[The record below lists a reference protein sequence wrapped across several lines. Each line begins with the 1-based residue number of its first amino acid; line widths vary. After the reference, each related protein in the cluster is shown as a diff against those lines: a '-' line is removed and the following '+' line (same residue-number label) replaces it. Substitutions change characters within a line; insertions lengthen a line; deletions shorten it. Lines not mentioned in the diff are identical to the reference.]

1 MRKNIS
7 TPRACWVF
15 PQSPTASGEYYFA
28 GDQRERALPFLSI
41 RDDARRLRRCFGGY
55 QFYRRIVAYHIH
67 YAVVLA
73 YMPGQLI
80 EYMDFSDTMLPE
92 GIEGIHPR
100 FAISWRN
107 NWMLRKADYVVTYVT
122 HTWGGAHR
130 FACLARRNG
139 KYVINIA

>member
-1 MRKNIS
+1 MSVEETLLS
-7 TPRACWVF
+7 TLEDLILTHGVN
-15 PQSPTASGEYYFA
+15 
-28 GDQRERALPFLSI
+28 
-41 RDDARRLRRCFGGY
+41 
-55 QFYRRIVAYHIH
+55 QFYVGNQGQFDDYVYKVLKKLGEKYPHIH